1 MIEEKYVNSSNNYH
15 AQDVAASHEEG
26 GGGETTSVGFVSSM
40 GSPKNNANLDLHM
53 QFQE

>member
-26 GGGETTSVGFVSSM
+26 GGETTSVGFVSSM
-40 GSPKNNANLDLHM
+40 GSPKNNANLDM